1 MKQRNLEFHLRQYL
15 PSKTQSK
22 LSLTQQQQ
30 QQQQQQPGGLL
41 TFDLARS
48 RSSAISIKPVLSSFT
63 PSK

>member
-22 LSLTQQQQ
+22 LSLTQ